1 MIAQSI
7 LSKIAKAALGFA
19 NFGAGS
25 ASTLTRYQPKL
36 PASLKKK
43 IKEHDKAEVLYAS
56 ALSSLSFK
64 HFPS

>member
-7 LSKIAKAALGFA
+7 LSKIATAALGFA

-43 IKEHDKAEVLYAS
+43 N
-56 ALSSLSFK
+56 
-64 HFPS
+64 

>member
-1 MIAQSI
+1 MTAQSI
-7 LSKIAKAALGFA
+7 LNKIAKMAFSYA

-43 IKEHDKAEVLYAS
+43 K
-56 ALSSLSFK
+56 
-64 HFPS
+64 